1 MVRVWEGTED
11 DGEGRD
17 GAKDGRGGASGAWDC
32 GAVCVVGGAGS
43 GSGRRLTRGS
53 GKKMDEVLVLLLLF
67 LGVETKY
74 RCTCIM

>member
-32 GAVCVVGGAGS
+32 GAVCVVGARDRGAAEG
-43 GSGRRLTRGS
+43 
-53 GKKMDEVLVLLLLF
+53 
-67 LGVETKY
+67 
-74 RCTCIM
+74 